1 MKITE
6 LRSKRANLWEQAKA
20 LHEKAQGENNRSLS
34 AEEQEQWDRLMAAID
49 DGKAE
54 IDREERLVT
63 IGGELSAST
72 GTRVANRPAGGADAD
87 RAAYRAAFWSWM
99 RNGAADM
106 DPEQR
111 QVLRNRAVQ
120 VPSEARALGVASG
133 AAGGYAVA
141 DEDMGALVDAM
152 KFFGGMRQSR
162 STIITTDSGADLP
175 IPTTDDTGNTGAIVA
190 ENTQLAEQDVTFA
203 QKVLHSYLYTSKIVR
218 VSYQLLQDSS
228 FPIETWLMR
237 KLGERI
243 GRATNA
249 HFTTGTGS
257 GQPEGVVT
265 GATTAG
271 TTAAAGAVTYA
282 ELLTLFHAVDVAYRN
297 AAQWMM
303 NDSSVKLLKA
313 LEDTEGHLIWAPGL
327 ATREPDTIMGK
338 PYIVN
343 NDVAAIAAN
352 AKGVLFGDFANYY
365 IRDVR
370 DITILRLTERYAD
383 YLQVGFIAFSRHDG
397 ALIDAGQH
405 PVKFLTQHA

>member
-1 MKITE
+1 MTTNITE
-6 LRSKRANLWEQAKA
+6 MRAKRANLWEQAKA
-20 LHEKAQGENNRSLS
+20 LHDAAQARALT
-34 AEEQEQWDRLMAAID
+34 AEEQPQWDGLNAEID
-49 DGKAE
+49 SLKLQ
-54 IDREERLVT
+54 IDREERLLAL
-63 IGGELSAST
+63 GADLNAST
-72 GTRVANRPAGGADAD
+72 GTRVANRPVADGQVD
-87 RAAYRAAFWSWM
+87 LAAYRAAFWSWL
-99 RNGAADM
+99 RHGAADM
-106 DPEQR
+106 EPEQR
-111 QVLRNRAVQ
+111 QLLRNRAVAI
-120 VPSEARALGVASG
+120 PNEARALGVASG

-141 DEDMGALVDAM
+141 NEDMAALVDAM
-152 KFFGGMRQSR
+152 KFFGGMRQAR
-162 STIITTDSGADLP
+162 STIITTDTGADLP

-228 FPIETWLMR
+228 FPLETWLMK

-282 ELLTLFHAVDVAYRN
+282 ELLTLFHSVDVAYRN

-303 NDSSVKLLKA
+303 NDSTVKLLKA
-313 LEDTEGHLIWAPGL
+313 LEDTEGHLIWSPGL

-338 PYIVN
+338 TYIVN
-343 NDVAAIAAN
+343 NDVAAVAAN
-352 AKGVLFGDFANYY
+352 AKAVLFGDFANYY
-365 IRDVR
+365 IRDTR
-370 DITILRLTERYAD
+370 DVTILRLTERYAD

>member
-1 MKITE
+1 MTIIE
-6 LRSKRANLWEQAKA
+6 LRAKRANLWEQAQA
-20 LHEKAQGENNRSLS
+20 LHAAANGRALS
-34 AEEQEQWDRLMAAID
+34 AEEQPQWDGLMAEID
-49 DGKAE
+49 SLKAQ
-54 IDREERLVT
+54 IDREERL
-63 IGGELSAST
+63 IALNGELNAST
-72 GTRVANRPAGGADAD
+72 GTRVANRPADGQGAD
-87 RAAYRAAFWSWM
+87 RAAYRAAFWGWM
-99 RNGAADM
+99 RNGTADM
-106 DPEQR
+106 EPEQR
-111 QVLRNRAVQ
+111 QLLRNRAVA
-120 VPSEARALGVASG
+120 VPAEARALGVASG

-162 STIITTDSGADLP
+162 ATILPTDTGADLP
-175 IPTTDDTGNTGAIVA
+175 IPTTDDTGNTGSIVS

-203 QKVLHSYLYTSKIVR
+203 QKVLHAYLYTSKIVR
-218 VSYQLLQDSS
+218 VSYQLLQDTS
-228 FPIETWLMR
+228 FPLETWLMR

-282 ELLTLFHAVDVAYRN
+282 ELLTLFHSVDVAYRN

-303 NDSSVKLLKA
+303 NDSTVKLLKA
-313 LEDTEGHLIWAPGL
+313 LEDTEGHLIWSPGL

-365 IRDVR
+365 IRDTR
-370 DITILRLTERYAD
+370 DVTILRLTERYAD

-405 PVKFLTQHA
+405 PIKFLTQHA